1 MRRSR
6 RVWLWMDS
14 TEFAVEVGS
23 VAGRYGLSQVFL
35 ACSPSAVSI
44 LAVED
49 AFDLDVLTEED
60 SMVLGAQPKQ
70 CGVTSL
76 SCSIAFAGRDVA
88 AQSP

>member
-49 AFDLDVLTEED
+49 ALDVLTEED
-60 SMVLGAQPKQ
+60 SMVLRAQPKQ